1 MVEGLCG
8 RTLDNWRTAKEIVTK
23 PLADQERDLGNASR
37 MTVLLKANPAEVRDF
52 LAGTW
57 RQTAR
62 VSSLSST
69 AWLAFRFELERFAHW
84 QGL

>member
-1 MVEGLCG
+1 
-8 RTLDNWRTAKEIVTK
+8 
-23 PLADQERDLGNASR
+23 